1 MAIAKS
7 PFEHISKLS
16 DAIFDNTDGLSA
28 LSALAGGVAL
38 PAVGGYMQGG
48 KATVYPGKGAGKNNK
63 LVSKSLTRLGA
74 ELGIKG
80 ITAPLKLV
88 TPLALASAAIGAG
101 ALYKAHYMDV
111 TGEKNP
117 EKARIKYLNDLGYV
131 PTEDGW
137 LDLNTGNSLSEE
149 GMEAIENALAKHGG
163 YEADLRNQQI
173 QADALKQELAI
184 KDANLQGALDGQTN
198 LSNALQQAEDRADGL
213 TEALGDELIARDLA
227 QKQYQG
233 AKEVLAQV
241 LPETPPV
248 FSMPQENSLKVLNN
262 LMNQAQIEDAAIN
275 AIRGVFGNGQARKDA
290 LGDNYKAVQA
300 RVNEILAGK

>member
-1 MAIAKS
+1 MAEIRFMRQHGYIPAGEGKWMDANTGEIASDREIEKM
-7 PFEHISKLS
+7 LS
-16 DAIFDNTDGLSA
+16 FLQEKEALKAKYQSDLTAAENIAYDQGRIAETRDEQLKSA
-28 LSALAGGVAL
+28 L
-38 PAVGGYMQGG
+38 VG
-48 KATVYPGKGAGKNNK
+48 
-63 LVSKSLTRLGA
+63 
-74 ELGIKG
+74 
-80 ITAPLKLV
+80 
-88 TPLALASAAIGAG
+88 
-101 ALYKAHYMDV
+101 
-111 TGEKNP
+111 
-117 EKARIKYLNDLGYV
+117 
-131 PTEDGW
+131 
-137 LDLNTGNSLSEE
+137 
-149 GMEAIENALAKHGG
+149 
-163 YEADLRNQQI
+163 
-173 QADALKQELAI
+173 QE
-184 KDANLQGALDGQTN
+184 N

-213 TEALGDELIARDLA
+213 TGALDDELVARDLA